1 MNRILKNVIGI
12 IILGVVAY
20 NSVYFKKLDEVKKG
34 NGKNTL
40 DAKVYANNFY
50 QEKILKSTDKATAI
64 NELTDKLKANP
75 DETFKQY
82 AHSLGIGNIRY
93 FLVKAMGKITKI
105 NENTLDFDVDGK
117 SYSIATEF
125 IFGNAVRDASGIITM
140 TTFENTMDFNN
151 VSAELNE
158 IIRNKVVPDLK
169 KKATLGRQISLF
181 GAIELNQKHLKLNE
195 IEIIPILVIEN
206 GFRK

>member
-1 MNRILKNVIGI
+1 MNKILKNGLGLL
-12 IILGVVAY
+12 ILGVVAY
-20 NSVYFKKLDEVKKG
+20 NSVYFKKLDEIKKG

-40 DAKVYANNFY
+40 DAKVYANSFY
-50 QEKILKSTDKATAI
+50 QEKILKNTDKAIAI
-64 NELTDKLKANP
+64 NELADKLKANP

-93 FLVKAMGKITKI
+93 FLVKATGKITKI

-151 VSAELNE
+151 VSSELNE
-158 IIRNKVVPDLK
+158 IIRNKVVPELK
-169 KKATLGRQISLF
+169 KKATLGSQISLI
-181 GAIELNQKHLKLNE
+181 GAIELNQKHLKLSE
-195 IEIIPILVIEN
+195 IEIIPVFLSDEL
-206 GFRK
+206 

>member
-1 MNRILKNVIGI
+1 MNKILKNGLGLL
-12 IILGVVAY
+12 ILGIVAY

-40 DAKVYANNFY
+40 DAKVYANSFY

-64 NELTDKLKANP
+64 NELMDKLKANP

-93 FLVKAMGKITKI
+93 FLVKSTGKVTKI
-105 NENTLDFDVDGK
+105 NENSIDIEVDGK
-117 SYSIATEF
+117 PYSIATEF

-151 VSAELNE
+151 VSSELNE
-158 IIRNKVVPDLK
+158 IIRSKIVPDLK
-169 KKATLGRQISLF
+169 KKATLGSQISLI

-195 IEIIPILVIEN
+195 IEIVPIMMSD
-206 GFRK
+206 K